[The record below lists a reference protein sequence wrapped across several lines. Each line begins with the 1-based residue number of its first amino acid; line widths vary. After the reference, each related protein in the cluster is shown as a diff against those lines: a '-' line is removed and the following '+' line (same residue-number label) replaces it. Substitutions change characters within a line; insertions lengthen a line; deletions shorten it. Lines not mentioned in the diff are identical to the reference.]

1 MLFFFFF
8 FFPLYSKGVSN
19 AFCLFV
25 YLVFLWPQVQH
36 MEVPRLGVKLEL
48 QLPAHTTATAKQ
60 NPSRV
65 GDLHCSLQQ
74 CQTPHPLNES
84 RDLTHILTDTNWVF
98 FLTTEPQWELPQSV
112 FFREIENQNQ
122 QRLSGWMDR

>member
-1 MLFFFFF
+1 
-8 FFPLYSKGVSN
+8 
-19 AFCLFV
+19 
-25 YLVFLWPQVQH
+25 

-60 NPSRV
+60 NPSHV

-84 RDLTHILTDTNWVF
+84 RDLTTSLQILIGF
-98 FLTTEPQWELPQSV
+98 F
-112 FFREIENQNQ
+112 FFNH
-122 QRLSGWMDR
+122 